1 MRERGLGKEIC
12 SFLEKKLVFFN
23 QYLLMTNQ
31 IREACALNK
40 DEYPGALISQR
51 QACIYKIERID
62 ESIRRIVGEN
72 PGRLDRLSEKC
83 RAMID
88 GYLKRMKT
96 VMEEVDLIDRE
107 LLDALQA
114 DRKELKEDLLKL
126 QDMRHAAQGYKSRRK
141 VTPRFLD
148 TVR

>member
-1 MRERGLGKEIC
+1 MRERGLAKEIC
-12 SFLEKKLVFFN
+12 SFLERKLVFFN
-23 QYLLMTNQ
+23 QYLLMTTQ
-31 IREACALNK
+31 IKEACALNK

-72 PGRLDRLSEKC
+72 PGGLDRLSEKC
-83 RAMID
+83 RAVID

-96 VMEEVDLIDRE
+96 VMEEVDLVDRE
-107 LLDALQA
+107 LMDELQV
-114 DRKELKEDLLKL
+114 DRKELKGDLLKL
-126 QDMRHAAQGYKSRRK
+126 QDVRHAAQGYKSRREFA
-141 VTPRFLD
+141 PRFLD

>member
-1 MRERGLGKEIC
+1 MKERGLGKEIC

-31 IREACALNK
+31 IKEACALNR

-62 ESIRRIVGEN
+62 ESIRRIVGEK

-83 RAMID
+83 KAMID
-88 GYLKRMKT
+88 GYLKRLKT
-96 VMEEVDLIDRE
+96 VMETVDLVDRE
-107 LLDALQA
+107 LMVALQA
-114 DRKELKEDLLKL
+114 DRKNMKRNLLEL
-126 QDMRHAAQGYKSRRK
+126 QNMRQAAQGYKNNK
-141 VTPRFLD
+141 GVTPRFLD
-148 TVR
+148 TVW

>member
-1 MRERGLGKEIC
+1 MKEIELGKEIC

-31 IREACALNK
+31 IKEACALNEE
-40 DEYPGALISQR
+40 EYPGALISQR

-62 ESIRRIVGEN
+62 ESIKRIVGEN

-83 RAMID
+83 KAMID
-88 GYLKRMKT
+88 GYLKRLKT
-96 VMEEVDLIDRE
+96 VMETVDLVDRE
-107 LLDALQA
+107 LMVTLQA
-114 DRKELKEDLLKL
+114 DRKDMKRDLLKL
-126 QDMRHAAQGYKSRRK
+126 QDMRHAAQGYKSRREF
-141 VTPRFLD
+141 TPRFLD

>member
-1 MRERGLGKEIC
+1 MKERGLGKELC

-31 IREACALNK
+31 IKEACALN
-40 DEYPGALISQR
+40 EEQYPGALISQR

-62 ESIRRIVGEN
+62 ESIRRIMGDN
-72 PGRLDRLSEKC
+72 PGRLNRLSEKC
-83 RAMID
+83 KAMID
-88 GYLKRMKT
+88 GYLKRLKT
-96 VMEEVDLIDRE
+96 VMETVDLVDRE

-114 DRKELKEDLLKL
+114 DRKDMKRDLLEL
-126 QDMRHAAQGYKSRRK
+126 QDMRHAAQGYKSRREF
-141 VTPRFLD
+141 TPRFLD

>member
-31 IREACALNK
+31 IKEACALNK
-40 DEYPGALISQR
+40 EEYPGALISQR

-72 PGRLDRLSEKC
+72 PGGLERLSEKC
-83 RAMID
+83 KAMID
-88 GYLKRMKT
+88 GYLKRLKT
-96 VMEEVDLIDRE
+96 VMEAVDLVDRE
-107 LLDALQA
+107 LLGTLQA
-114 DRKELKEDLLKL
+114 DGKDMKRDLLKL
-126 QDMRHAAQGYKSRRK
+126 QDMRHAAQGYKGKRE
-141 VTPRFLD
+141 VIPRFLD